1 MDALLSALY
10 AVCVQLLP
18 IIGAVVLVFLCIFL
32 RKLWKLID
40 HASDMVVRLNP
51 TINLVDQS
59 IEKVQAPLDTAV
71 KYSKTLD
78 NVHDKTVES
87 VNRAAET
94 ASENVEKL
102 KDFVVDKFNRVQ
114 DAYVERNV
122 NPYIEEE
129 KNEAMNELKSAV
141 DTVPEKEE
149 NHE

>member
-141 DTVPEKEE
+141 DTVPEKE
-149 NHE
+149 

>member
-1 MDALLSALY
+1 MDALLNALY

-78 NVHDKTVES
+78 NVHDKTIES

>member
-78 NVHDKTVES
+78 NVHDKTIES

>member
-1 MDALLSALY
+1 MDALLNALY

-71 KYSKTLD
+71 KYSRTLD

>member
-102 KDFVVDKFNRVQ
+102 KDFVVDKFNRIQ

>member
-1 MDALLSALY
+1 MDALLEALH

-18 IIGAVVLVFLCIFL
+18 IIGAAVLVFLCIFL

-40 HASDMVVRLNP
+40 HASEMVVRLNP

-59 IEKVQAPLDTAV
+59 IEKVQVPLDTAV
-71 KYSKTLD
+71 KYSRTMD

>member
-1 MDALLSALY
+1 MDALLNALY

-59 IEKVQAPLDTAV
+59 IEKVQAPLDTA
-71 KYSKTLD
+71 
-78 NVHDKTVES
+78 
-87 VNRAAET
+87 
-94 ASENVEKL
+94 SENVEKL

>member
-1 MDALLSALY
+1 MDALLNALY